1 MMVEGVSK
9 NIIYIHPDGYFIYN
23 NLRIYEDYHRALQQ
37 NVIKKDVLSSNLCIV
52 LVNCPYYMKHSRS
65 THKYIIQVFICG
77 FQTTIFIPDRVH
89 YESMFRVNRD

>member
-52 LVNCPYYMKHSRS
+52 LVNCPYYMKQSRF
-65 THKYIIQVFICG
+65 TRKYIFRVFMWLPNNHVY
-77 FQTTIFIPDRVH
+77 TDPVH
-89 YESMFRVNRD
+89 Y